1 MVERV
6 QCPGDEMEP
15 ADTSRM
21 SLNDVHWT
29 GEVEIDPLVEMD
41 PLDEMNPSPRKNK
54 DVYYSEDD

>member
-1 MVERV
+1 
-6 QCPGDEMEP
+6 MEP